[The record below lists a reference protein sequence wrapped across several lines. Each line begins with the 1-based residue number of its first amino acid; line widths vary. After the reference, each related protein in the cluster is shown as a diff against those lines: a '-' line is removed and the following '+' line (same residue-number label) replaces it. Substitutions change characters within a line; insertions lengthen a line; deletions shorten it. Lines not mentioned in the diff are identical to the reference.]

1 MEKCKAIFYKI
12 AYPVAK
18 LSWFFIRPNTQGV
31 RCIVL
36 CGEDILLI
44 KHTYGSPLRT
54 TVGGGINRGET
65 EESAVIREVKEEV
78 GLNLYCLSKVG
89 EVIHTKEFKNDTV
102 HVFVARTHERAFI
115 VDGSEIKEVAW
126 FKFDEL
132 PSDTSP
138 LFIEFYKLARPFIEA
153 M

>member
-1 MEKCKAIFYKI
+1 MKKWKASLYKI

-18 LSWFFIRPNTQGV
+18 LYWFFIRPNTQGV
-31 RCIVL
+31 RCVVV
-36 CGEDILLI
+36 CGEDVLLI

-78 GLNLYCLSKVG
+78 GLNLHGLSKVG
-89 EVIHTKEFKNDTV
+89 EVTHTKEFKNDTI
-102 HVFVARTHERAFI
+102 HVFVARTNERALI
-115 VDGSEIKEVAW
+115 VDGSEIKEAAW
-126 FKFDEL
+126 FKFNEL

-138 LFIEFYKLARPFIEA
+138 LFREFFELARPVIE
-153 M
+153 